1 MGAVPQAVLEF
12 DEEVQAPWRPRLVP
26 VVTTDDAPALPRRPH
41 PTRHSPSRVGVCRPG
56 EPSARPRTPRPG
68 TRGSVRC
75 VPATHPGQRSRP
87 APGHARRGRVRLTRR
102 ARRLAAVLMV
112 ASGVALGSWLGP
124 LLHGGGGDLRL
135 AGVNSVVV
143 QPGDTLWSIA
153 GSLGGDDDVR
163 AVVDE
168 IQELNGLEGSA
179 LVPGQVLVLP

>member
-1 MGAVPQAVLEF
+1 VAAS
-12 DEEVQAPWRPRLVP
+12 ARPRRHHGRRAGP
-26 VVTTDDAPALPRRPH
+26 SAAAAP
-41 PTRHSPSRVGVCRPG
+41 HSPQPVAGGVCRPG
-56 EPSARPRTPRPG
+56 EPSVRPRTPRPG
-68 TRGSVRC
+68 ARGSVPR

-124 LLHGGGGDLRL
+124 LLHGGDDLRL

-143 QPGDTLWSIA
+143 QPGETLWSIA